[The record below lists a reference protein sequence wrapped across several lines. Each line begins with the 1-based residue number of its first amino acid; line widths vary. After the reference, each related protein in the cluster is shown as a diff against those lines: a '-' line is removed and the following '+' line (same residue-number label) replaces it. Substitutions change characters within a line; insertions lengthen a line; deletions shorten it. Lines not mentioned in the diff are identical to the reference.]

1 MCTTAV
7 GTIELKQLFPAQR
20 QNNCSDFN
28 CFWQAEAGRN
38 RESLCRVCTT
48 LAGGFKTPK
57 PIAEHAWMACIFPSN
72 YNQRQPSVSPII
84 TQTQAVRPTQEDK
97 TVTWQ
102 RCLKCESCLM
112 TVREHSKY
120 SAELNILWNMAWW
133 TPSHC
138 SQTVRESYFFLNHM
152 NIEVVKLLKN
162 NRKLLKQWHPVQDC
176 DSHVCFTTSRPVTR
190 IKCWQLMFLSTADTS
205 TFIGLIGYVPYWHFY
220 KTFHD
225 LTVSGEDMMV
235 ELRGDGQT
243 KRPQFRTVF
252 QL

>member
-1 MCTTAV
+1 MLVLLLQIQNLFMFHIKLSLMLDCNSCFFFGYNTSLCLSLLGMCTTAV

-28 CFWQAEAGRN
+28 SFWQAEAGRN
-38 RESLCRVCTT
+38 RESLCWVCTT
-48 LAGGFKTPK
+48 LAGGFKAPK

-72 YNQRQPSVSPII
+72 YNHIQPSVSPII

-102 RCLKCESCLM
+102 RCLKCDSCLM

-138 SQTVRESYFFLNHM
+138 SQTVRVIFFS
-152 NIEVVKLLKN
+152 K
-162 NRKLLKQWHPVQDC
+162 
-176 DSHVCFTTSRPVTR
+176 SHEHRSC
-190 IKCWQLMFLSTADTS
+190 QTA
-205 TFIGLIGYVPYWHFY
+205 
-220 KTFHD
+220 K
-225 LTVSGEDMMV
+225 
-235 ELRGDGQT
+235 EL
-243 KRPQFRTVF
+243 
-252 QL
+252 